1 MPRRSVPPFFVRF
14 LPLFAL
20 VYGTFIAWWWA
31 MSALVGEGHLVVG
44 LAVGY
49 SMPLTVTLVAA
60 LVSGARGFPPI
71 LNISPLLS
79 LIVLGVV
86 YLGIVSLLGTGLE
99 VTWLVTSVDGQG
111 NPTSEHVT
119 TSVFSDVAP
128 FIGVALISAV
138 MAIMLSPAAGHLE
151 FFGYRSIR
159 FIAGVIFMPLF
170 VIISVILQSPAALL
184 DKAWLLAATMVGFWA
199 SAALLVSSKTQG
211 RYVSGLEIKP
221 GLPFRPDLILPGGV
235 NYVKGVILT
244 GIGMMIA
251 FQETF
256 TLPRWNWWGFVLA
269 FWGIILIIPLRGMY
283 KMFFGRRRRF
293 LGDAR
298 GGTPLHGF
306 IRGNLLFIGLLVLLY
321 GFLSAFMGLAPFVGL
336 LPSDEMWPQA
346 LGLIVASYLVLV
358 IFREVYKGGLKEGV
372 ETARQHATKLFILY
386 AGTLVLMYGYITLF
400 MGRWMVPHP
409 GTNPAGLA
417 LGLGL
422 FFSGLLLIVPARYF
436 CLRNEFAAT
445 LRTMVGVISDQP
457 EEARRGLMKRR
468 MATLAAMP
476 HAQRTAQVAHMLR
489 GLAGLS
495 QDKRMV
501 MRRTMMELMAE
512 LPEGQRRGLMGSMDE
527 AQLRDGEVS
536 GLDTSGEPGE
546 D

>member
-1 MPRRSVPPFFVRF
+1 MPRRNVPFFVRI
-14 LPLFAL
+14 LPLFGL
-20 VYGTFIAWWWA
+20 VYGTFIAWWWS
-31 MSALVGEGHLVVG
+31 MSTIMGEGHLVVG

-49 SMPLTVTLVAA
+49 SMPLTVTIIAT
-60 LVSGARGFPPI
+60 LVSRAKGSSPL

-79 LIVLGVV
+79 LILLAIV
-86 YLGIVSLLGTGLE
+86 YLGIIFLLGTGVE

-111 NPTSEHVT
+111 RPTSELVT
-119 TSVFSDVAP
+119 TSVFSDIAP

-138 MAIMLSPAAGHLE
+138 VAIMLYPAAGHLE
-151 FFGYRSIR
+151 FFGYRSVR
-159 FIAGVIFMPLF
+159 FIVGVIFMPLF
-170 VIISVILQSPAALL
+170 VVISVVLRSPAALL
-184 DKAWLLAATMVGFWA
+184 DKAWLLAAVMVGFWA
-199 SAALLVSSKTQG
+199 SAAWLISSKTQG
-211 RYVSGLEIKP
+211 RYVSGLEIRP

-244 GIGMMIA
+244 GIGMLIM

-283 KMFFGRRRRF
+283 KMFFGRRRRL

-298 GGTPLHGF
+298 GRTHLHGF
-306 IRGNLLFIGLLVLLY
+306 IRGNLLFVGLLILLY

-336 LPSDEMWPQA
+336 LPSAEMSPQA
-346 LGLIVASYLVLV
+346 LALIVASYLVLV
-358 IFREVYKGGLKEGV
+358 ILREVYKGGLKEGV
-372 ETARQHATKLFILY
+372 ETARQHTAKLLMLY

-409 GTNPAGLA
+409 GTNPAGLG

-422 FFSGLLLIVPARYF
+422 FLSGLLLIVPARYI

-457 EEARRGLMKRR
+457 EAERWGLMKRR

-476 HAQRTAQVAHMLR
+476 HAQRSAHVTHMLQ
-489 GLAGLS
+489 GLAGLTE
-495 QDKRMV
+495 DKRMA

-512 LPEGQRRGLMGSMDE
+512 LPEGQRRGLMRSMDE
-527 AQLRDGEVS
+527 AQLSGGEV
-536 GLDTSGEPGE
+536 PA
-546 D
+546 